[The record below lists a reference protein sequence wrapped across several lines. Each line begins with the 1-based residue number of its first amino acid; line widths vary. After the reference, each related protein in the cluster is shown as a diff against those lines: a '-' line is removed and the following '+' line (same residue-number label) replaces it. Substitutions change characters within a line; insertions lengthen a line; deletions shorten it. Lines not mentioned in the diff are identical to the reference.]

1 MRVTGTGIDVDL
13 SRTLGSE
20 LERAAEAGPDRV
32 LARFETGDVSPA
44 GLEARSRAVA
54 GALQAW
60 GIGRGDRVAVM
71 MGNVPEFL
79 DAWFGIAR
87 LGAIEVPVHSAYKG
101 PLLQH
106 VLGQSESST
115 LFCDAE
121 FVPRLHGLELPSL
134 RRLIVRGETDP
145 LPWVDTHGFEDVL
158 ADAGAPQ
165 LPALDGDA
173 ISCILYTSGTTG
185 PSKGVVLT
193 HTANLHLANSAATF
207 CDWTADDTLYTAFPL
222 FHVNAKYTSVV
233 AAIRTGARL
242 VIDERFSAS
251 RFWDRMREERATSF
265 NAMGAMLSMIHA
277 QPPRADDRDHVVRRT
292 YSAATPTALWAPF
305 ERRFG
310 VDVLEHYG
318 MTEIGIAIWNRERRI
333 GSIGR
338 PAPWFEVQLADEH
351 DRAVATGEAGEIQVR
366 PRLPGIVPVEYY
378 KRPDATAD
386 AFRNL
391 WFHTGDTARADEDGF
406 FYYVDRIKDCIRR
419 RGENISSWELETVI
433 SVLDDVLEVAAYG
446 VPSELGEDEVM
457 IAVVVAPGHT
467 LDLDRLFA
475 HCEGRLARFAV
486 PRYVRVVDQLPKTP
500 SQRVQKF
507 SLREAG
513 VTADTYDRAAAPAA
527 GI

>member
-1 MRVTGTGIDVDL
+1 VIDTGLDVDL
-13 SRTLGSE
+13 TRTLGSE
-20 LERAAEAGPDRV
+20 LERAAEADPDRLMV
-32 LARFETGDVSPA
+32 RFQTGDVSP
-44 GLEARSRAVA
+44 GRLEARSRAVA

-79 DAWFGIAR
+79 EAWFGIAR
-87 LGAIEVPVHSAYKG
+87 LGAIEVPVHSAYQG

-121 FVPRLHGLELPSL
+121 FVRRLHGLELPNL
-134 RRLIVRGETDP
+134 RRVIIRGEAEP
-145 LPWVDTHGFEDVL
+145 LPWVDCHRFDEVIAG
-158 ADAGAPQ
+158 AGAPR
-165 LPALDGDA
+165 LPALEGDTV
-173 ISCILYTSGTTG
+173 SCILYTSGTTG

-193 HTANLHLANSAATF
+193 HAANLHLANSAAMF
-207 CDWTADDTLYTAFPL
+207 CDWTAEDTLYTAFPL
-222 FHVNAKYTSVV
+222 FHVNAKYTSVM

-277 QPPRADDRDHVVRRT
+277 QPPRDDDRDHYVRRT
-292 YSAATPTALWAPF
+292 YSAATPTALWEPF
-305 ERRFG
+305 QRRFG

-318 MTEIGIAIWNRERRI
+318 MTEIGIAIWNRERRV

-338 PAPWFEVQLADEH
+338 PTPWYEVRLADER
-351 DRAVATGEAGEIQVR
+351 DRAVATGETGEIQVR
-366 PRLPGIVPVEYY
+366 PKLPGIVPLEYW
-378 KRPDATAD
+378 KRPDATAE

-391 WFHTGDTARADEDGF
+391 WFHTGDTARADQDGF
-406 FYYVDRIKDCIRR
+406 FHYVDRIKDCIRR
-419 RGENISSWELETVI
+419 RGENISSWELESVI
-433 SVLDDVLEVAAYG
+433 SELDEVLEVAAYG
-446 VPSELGEDEVM
+446 VPSELGEDDVM
-457 IAVVVAPGHT
+457 IAVVLAPGRT

-475 HCEGRLARFAV
+475 HCERRLARFAV
-486 PRYVRVVDQLPKTP
+486 PRYVRVVEDLPKTP

-507 SLREAG
+507 ALREAG
-513 VTADTYDRAAAPAA
+513 VTAETFDRAAAPAA
-527 GI
+527 GV

>member
-1 MRVTGTGIDVDL
+1 VTDTGIDVDL
-13 SRTLGSE
+13 NRTLGSE
-20 LERAAEAGPDRV
+20 LERAAEADPDRLMV
-32 LARFETGDVSPA
+32 RFQTGDVSP
-44 GLEARSRAVA
+44 GRLEARSRAVA
-54 GALQAW
+54 GALQGW

-87 LGAIEVPVHSAYKG
+87 LGAVEVPVHSAYKG

-134 RRLIVRGETDP
+134 RRVIVRGESEP
-145 LPWVDTHGFEDVL
+145 LPWVDNHRLEEVI
-158 ADAGAPQ
+158 AGAGEPR
-165 LPALDGDA
+165 LPRLSGDA
-173 ISCILYTSGTTG
+173 VSCILYTSGTTG

-193 HTANLHLANSAATF
+193 HAANLHLANSAATF
-207 CDWTADDTLYTAFPL
+207 LSWTAEDTLYTAFPL

-251 RFWDRMREERATSF
+251 RFWDRMREERVTSF
-265 NAMGAMLSMIHA
+265 NAMGAMISMICA
-277 QPPRADDRDHVVRRT
+277 QPPREGDRDHEVRRT
-292 YSAATPTALWAPF
+292 YSAATPTALWKPF
-305 ERRFG
+305 EERFG
-310 VDVLEHYG
+310 VHVLEHYG
-318 MTEIGIAIWNRERRI
+318 MTEIGIAIWNREGRV

-338 PAPWFEVQLADEH
+338 PAPWYEVRLADEE
-351 DRAVATGEAGEIQVR
+351 DREVPPGEAGEIQVR
-366 PRLPGIVPVEYY
+366 PKLPAIVPVEYW
-378 KRPDATAD
+378 KRPDATAE

-406 FYYVDRIKDCIRR
+406 IYYVDRIKDCIRR
-419 RGENISSWELETVI
+419 RGENISSWELESVI
-433 SVLDDVLEVAAYG
+433 SGLDEVLEVAAYG

-457 IAVVVAPGHT
+457 IAVVVTPGRA
-467 LDLDRLFA
+467 LDLDQLFA
-475 HCEGRLARFAV
+475 YCERRLARFAV
-486 PRYVRVVDQLPKTP
+486 PRYVRLVEELPKTP

-507 SLREAG
+507 ALREAG
-513 VTADTYDRAAAPAA
+513 VTTDTFDRTATPAA
-527 GI
+527 GV